1 MTDDRRPGG
10 ALAWLGLGLAAVLA
24 FFLNAY
30 AFILFQLEDCYIL
43 DGRGLPADDFVAAMC
58 GRDNSLVS
66 VSLVAFVVAGILSLG
81 ALVACWRRSD
91 GVLGKAV
98 GCALV
103 PLAPVVT
110 YLVLAL
116 VTG

>member
-1 MTDDRRPGG
+1 MPHTVTFPLR
-10 ALAWLGLGLAAVLA
+10 LGLLLAAILA

-30 AFILFQLEDCYIL
+30 AFVLYQLEDCYIL

-66 VSLVAFVVAGILSLG
+66 VSLATFVIAGILSLAG
-81 ALVACWRRSD
+81 LVACWR
-91 GVLGKAV
+91 GAGTLAKVA

-103 PLAPVVT
+103 VLAPVAT
-110 YLVLAL
+110 YAALAL
-116 VTG
+116 VTS